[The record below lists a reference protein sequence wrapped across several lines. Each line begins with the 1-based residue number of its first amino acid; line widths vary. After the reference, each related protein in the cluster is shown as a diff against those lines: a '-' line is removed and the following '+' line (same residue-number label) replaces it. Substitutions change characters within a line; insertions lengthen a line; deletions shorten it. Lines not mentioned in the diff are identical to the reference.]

1 LLLAV
6 CTHSLV
12 PEMRE
17 QWVIRRNARHY
28 CLLPLL
34 PLLLLQLELRLVTL
48 LQMWK
53 LISEKVD

>member
-1 LLLAV
+1 M